1 MRIKVGFDQLSDP
14 TKYCTSATQSVTD
27 LYGDSI
33 ACTVANILTDEKR
46 KIITEYLLPKAT
58 ALLAT
63 KLNALPVG
71 NLGVTAE
78 ELGGCSPF
86 YTASGDI
93 AAKTDH
99 DFIMLVSASPEPVG
113 IAASALSCVMDG
125 GRRVV
130 GIINIAPSTAE
141 RSVQAVRVIFHEFLH
156 ALGFGDGGRIKT
168 TIRGVP
174 NVDALSGQAV
184 LKYAKDHYACSSLQ
198 ALETNKGIHWMGRTS
213 LYDVMY
219 TSSTPVKFI
228 SHMTLAAMEDTGYY
242 LPNYAQAE
250 TLPFGYHA
258 GCSFLNEACI
268 AGGKTEFPQ
277 FFAVSAGVTRCTA
290 DFSAVGSG
298 EPRSRSC
305 PDSRF
310 DYFGD
315 GKCGWLGSVM
325 DYCPIYATSR
335 RCEVTETDWV
345 TRCFNYNGGTNAACL
360 PVQCDFEKQTYTVGG
375 SSCSEGQHVTVNS
388 VSYECLRFFEA
399 CPYRLSDGLV
409 TLCSIPSC
417 EVCNGDVCTKC
428 NDPLVPSDD
437 GKSCVQST
445 TTPPAKCDPN
455 CKTCNNGVCE
465 ACNDPY
471 VLSTSKTCVQ
481 TTTQPPAKCDPNC
494 KTCNNGVCEACN
506 DPYVLSTS
514 KTCQLPTPTC
524 IANCKTC
531 NNGICEAC
539 NDPYVLSTSK
549 TCDLPSG
556 TCDPNCK
563 TCNNGV
569 CEACNDPYVLST
581 SKTCDLPSGTCDP
594 NCKTCNNGVCEAC
607 NDPYVLS
614 ASKTCVSPSG
624 TCTPNCKTCTNK
636 VCSQCEDAYMITSE
650 SSLCVSKIESC
661 VSVTDDGKCTSCTG
675 SRKPSEDGSKC
686 NSKGIPWWVWLII
699 GLVGAAVVLAII
711 ISAVCCC
718 CCSDTNL
725 YGESK
730 SSYSS
735 RSSSRSSRGFDDS
748 YSDSYSSS
756 YSGSYS
762 GSSGNSSWRSGSS
775 SGRYY

>member
-1 MRIKVGFDQLSDP
+1 MLRHISLVIFALLLLGVQSSLTHECNHGEHLLKQVQSGGIYNRAANLQQPQELSARDSSRYRPVRIKVGFDQLSDP

-27 LYGDSI
+27 MYGKPI
-33 ACTVANILTDEKR
+33 ACTEANILTDEKR
-46 KIITEYLLPKAT
+46 KIITEYLFPKAT

-63 KLNALPVG
+63 KLNALTLG

-78 ELGGCSPF
+78 ELRGCSYF
-86 YTASGDI
+86 TASGDI

-99 DFIMLVSASPEPVG
+99 DFIMLVSASPVPEGV
-113 IAASALSCVMDG
+113 AASALTCVMDG
-125 GRRVV
+125 RRRLV
-130 GIINIAPSTAE
+130 GIVNIAPSTAE
-141 RSVQAVRVIFHEFLH
+141 RSVRAVRVIFHEFLH
-156 ALGFGDGGRIKT
+156 AMGFGDGGQIKT
-168 TIRGVP
+168 TIRGVADL
-174 NVDALSGQAV
+174 DALNGQAV
-184 LKYAKDHYACSSLQ
+184 LKHAKDHYACSSLQ
-198 ALETNKGIHWMGRTS
+198 ALETNNGIHWMGRTS

-219 TSSTPVKFI
+219 TSSTAVEFI

-277 FFAVSAGVTRCTA
+277 FFAVSAGETRCTA

-298 EPRSRSC
+298 ETRSSSC
-305 PDSRF
+305 SDSRF

-315 GKCGWLGSVM
+315 GKCTWLGSVM
-325 DYCPIYATSR
+325 DYCPIYATSKQ
-335 RCEVTETDWV
+335 CEATETDWV
-345 TRCFNYNGGTNAACL
+345 SRCFNYNGGTNAACL

-471 VLSTSKTCVQ
+471 VLSTSKTC
-481 TTTQPPAKCDPNC
+481 D
-494 KTCNNGVCEACN
+494 
-506 DPYVLSTS
+506 Y
-514 KTCQLPTPTC
+514 
-524 IANCKTC
+524 
-531 NNGICEAC
+531 
-539 NDPYVLSTSK
+539 
-549 TCDLPSG
+549 PSG

-569 CEACNDPYVLST
+569 CEACNDPYVLSA
-581 SKTCDLPSGTCDP
+581 SKACNLPSGACDP

-624 TCTPNCKTCTNK
+624 TCTSNCKTCTNN
-636 VCSQCEDAYMITSE
+636 VCTQCEDAYMITSE

-661 VSVTDDGKCTSCTG
+661 VSATDDGKCTSCSG

-730 SSYSS
+730 SSHSS
-735 RSSSRSSRGFDDS
+735 RSSSMSSRGFDDS
-748 YSDSYSSS
+748 YSDSYS
-756 YSGSYS
+756 GSYS
-762 GSSGNSSWRSGSS
+762 GSSSRSGSSSSWRSGSS
-775 SGRYY
+775 SGRFY